1 VRNERGALLID
12 AGTGASRLL
21 AEPELLDGVDRLHVV
36 LTHFHLD
43 HVAGL
48 FYLAALEVPFEV
60 WGAGE
65 ALEGTSTAELVRRLL
80 ESPFAPPGFIGAYA
94 VHELR
99 VGQAEVGPFALSS
112 RIQRKH
118 GNPTL
123 ALRLEDSLAWCTD
136 TAYDAENVEL
146 ASGVHVLFHE
156 AFHAADTTDDPG
168 HTAAGEAARLAGEAK
183 ADRLVLIHVNP
194 QHDDDDALLAAA
206 RLHFRATDVAV
217 DGMEVE

>member
-80 ESPFAPPGFIGAYA
+80 ESPFAPPGFIGA
-94 VHELR
+94 
-99 VGQAEVGPFALSS
+99 
-112 RIQRKH
+112 
-118 GNPTL
+118 
-123 ALRLEDSLAWCTD
+123 
-136 TAYDAENVEL
+136 
-146 ASGVHVLFHE
+146 
-156 AFHAADTTDDPG
+156 
-168 HTAAGEAARLAGEAK
+168 
-183 ADRLVLIHVNP
+183 
-194 QHDDDDALLAAA
+194 
-206 RLHFRATDVAV
+206 
-217 DGMEVE
+217 